1 MTQHEIAVI
10 AGMTAVTFGIRY
22 LLFGLGERADLPAMV
37 KRALRYVPVAVLTA
51 IIVPMLLLPDGTHWQ
66 LGWRNAY
73 LVGGIAT
80 GLIAWRWRHLLG
92 SIAGGMAVGIVEML
106 EIIYVQHDDTQA

>member
-1 MTQHEIAVI
+1 MSAREIAAIV
-10 AGMTAVTFGIRY
+10 GMTAVTFGVRY
-22 LLFGLGERADLPAMV
+22 LLFGMGERAELPPLI

-73 LVGGIAT
+73 LVGGVAT
-80 GLIAWRWRHLLG
+80 GVIAWRWRHLLG
-92 SIAGGMAVGIVEML
+92 SIAGGMAIFLLWRWMF
-106 EIIYVQHDDTQA
+106 

>member
-1 MTQHEIAVI
+1 MTQREISAI
-10 AGMTAVTFGIRY
+10 AGMTAVTFAIRY
-22 LLFGLGERADLPAMV
+22 VLFGLGGRVDLPALI
-37 KRALRYVPVAVLTA
+37 KRALHYVPVAVLTA

-66 LGWRNAY
+66 LSWRNAY

-92 SIAGGMAVGIVEML
+92 PIAGGMAVFLLWRWLV
-106 EIIYVQHDDTQA
+106 